1 MRKGRVF
8 EYCLAALIF
17 LVLLG
22 IFGKQVLALN
32 KQLARSKLTTAYHA
46 MQTSM
51 ILMNT
56 RCSVDTDLQCASGEA
71 RTVMFVPG
79 GPIVMERGF
88 PSASEGGIVA
98 SSGLEPEMY
107 RIQYGDGEL
116 MVYIVEQPRNTAC
129 RIVYSVP
136 VGVAKEVR
144 LKIDTTGC

>member
-1 MRKGRVF
+1 
-8 EYCLAALIF
+8 
-17 LVLLG
+17 
-22 IFGKQVLALN
+22 
-32 KQLARSKLTTAYHA
+32 
-46 MQTSM
+46 
-51 ILMNT
+51 
-56 RCSVDTDLQCASGEA
+56 
-71 RTVMFVPG
+71 
-79 GPIVMERGF
+79 MERGF